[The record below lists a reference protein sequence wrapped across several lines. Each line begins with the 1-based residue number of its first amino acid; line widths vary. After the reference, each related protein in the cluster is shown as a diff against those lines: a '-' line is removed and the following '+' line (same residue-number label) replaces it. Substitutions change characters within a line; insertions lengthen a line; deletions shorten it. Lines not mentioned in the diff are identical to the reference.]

1 MNTMQHFS
9 GNGSLYSIKEHIM
22 KFLGFILLLVWTT
35 GSGQSVVERSRKL
48 YEEKKYAEAAK
59 SLGSVEEEDKDFAEA
74 QYYLGR
80 IAFDQKEFDDA
91 ADFFQEAVE
100 AKNGQV
106 ADYYNWLG
114 NTYGTIAQDANL
126 IRQGLLAPKMKSAWE
141 KAIVLDPKN
150 LDARN
155 SLISYYTQAPSI
167 MGGSMEKAKEMSRQ
181 IGTINPV
188 QGHRTMGNLLV
199 QEKKFDEAER
209 EYVAMATAEPS
220 LTPVLGNFYMNQKKF
235 DKAFVLFEE
244 VLKKNPQN
252 MVAAYQI
259 GKASAISGQRLDFG
273 EQCLNRYLGYIPGR
287 NEPSHGGANMRLAQ
301 IYEKKGNKVEAKQFY
316 ETALKIDNTLQEAK
330 DGLVRV
336 SK

>member
-1 MNTMQHFS
+1 
-9 GNGSLYSIKEHIM
+9 M
-22 KFLGFILLLVWTT
+22 KILVFALMLVWTT
-35 GSGQSVVERSRKL
+35 VSGQTALEKSRQL
-48 YEEKKYAEAAK
+48 YEEKDYAAARK
-59 SLGSVEEEDKDFAEA
+59 ILDGVEESDKDYAGA
-74 QYYLGR
+74 QYFLGR

-91 ADFFQEAVE
+91 ADFFQEAVD

-114 NTYGTIAQDANL
+114 NTYGTMAQDANVF
-126 IRQGLLAPKMKSAWE
+126 RQGMLAPKMKSAWE

-167 MGGSMEKAKEMSRQ
+167 MGGSMDKAKEMSRQ
-181 IGTINPV
+181 IGAINPV

-199 QEKKFDEAER
+199 QEKKFDEAEK
-209 EYVAMATAEPS
+209 EYAAMAKADPS
-220 LTPVLGNFYMNQKKF
+220 LTPILGNFYMNQKKF

-244 VLKKNPQN
+244 LLKKNPQN

-259 GKASAISGQRLDFG
+259 GKASALSGQRLDFG
-273 EQCLNRYLGYIPGR
+273 EQCLNKYLNYVPSR

-301 IYEKKGNKVEAKQFY
+301 IHEKRGNKAEAKQFY

-330 DGLVRV
+330 EGLARV
-336 SK
+336 TK